1 MNRSIAGPDASRGGF
16 TLIETII
23 ALAVFGALLALS
35 MPFLI
40 SFHASSLFTDAVEQ
54 VTQDLRRSQS
64 LAIGGV
70 NDSSQGV
77 YFDVVGERWV
87 LFIGPTYVDGA
98 ATNEVHALPSIV
110 DLVSVSLSGGGSS
123 VVFAERVGRTA
134 NTGTIVIRAG
144 SRQATIV
151 VNAAGGVSRQ

>member
-1 MNRSIAGPDASRGGF
+1 MSRGF

-40 SFHASSLFTDAVEQ
+40 SFHTTSLFTDAVEQ
-54 VTQDLRRSQS
+54 MMQDVRRSQS

-70 NDSSQGV
+70 NDSAQGV
-77 YFDVVGERWV
+77 SFDPAAEQWA
-87 LFIGPTYVDGA
+87 LFIGSTYVSGSP
-98 ATNEVHALPSIV
+98 TNEVHTLASVV

-123 VVFAERVGRTA
+123 IVFAERTGRTA

-151 VNAAGGVSRQ
+151 VNAAGVVSRQ